1 MLLLRFLGPFEAPA
15 GETSVFCW
23 RLERPQGTW
32 AAAEEGSQELR
43 YEVSAVH
50 GSWDPAGVRKGRV
63 LLGRAPG
70 SVATVEAAFTPRAL
84 GRLACPRLVLH
95 GVHSQVR
102 VEGVVCQ
109 VFFTAA
115 FLLAHKV
122 LSCPLHRSR
131 TIPPRT
137 WELSESCPACSWQ
150 TLQTCLCSDVDLL
163 GTVCNAVAGR
173 KLKTIPT
180 VFVEPAAGSPARVA
194 KSVNARTRFQICP
207 IAKAQICRQAKMP
220 FFT

>member
-23 RLERPQGTW
+23 RLERPQGAW

-43 YEVSAVH
+43 YEVSAAH

-70 SVATVEAAFTPRAL
+70 SVATVEAAFAPRAL

-102 VEGVVCQ
+102 FGGAVYTMP
-109 VFFTAA
+109 FTATVNGHSQNP
-115 FLLAHKV
+115 LYCV
-122 LSCPLHRSR
+122 LCPGAVRSHPGCGNYPSR
-131 TIPPRT
+131 
-137 WELSESCPACSWQ
+137 AQ
-150 TLQTCLCSDVDLL
+150 
-163 GTVCNAVAGR
+163 
-173 KLKTIPT
+173 
-180 VFVEPAAGSPARVA
+180 PAAGQLYR
-194 KSVNARTRFQICP
+194 RT
-207 IAKAQICRQAKMP
+207 
-220 FFT
+220 TVV